1 MLSKSIIKWKSIVN
15 IHSFH
20 SFNLHRN
27 LSVKM
32 ALVGVVILKTILL
45 TEVDLSTLSK
55 FQVLLWIKS
64 SWETVCSLKVGK
76 KIMYYFT
83 SICRLHTKINN
94 MAQSYMY
101 ITYDE
106 LWRNG
111 TQRKYK
117 KVCQLGRKP
126 RFLDPESNM
135 LTIRYWTF
143 PIIQGEVEIP
153 LVTVCYSMQHLQV
166 DTKVTLH
173 L

>member
-1 MLSKSIIKWKSIVN
+1 MQPLYKPSKKVLSKLINTIRVCKHIEMVTNLMFSIVN
-15 IHSFH
+15 IHSLH
-20 SFNLHRN
+20 SFNLHRH

-83 SICRLHTKINN
+83 WICRLHTKINN

-117 KVCQLGRKP
+117 KVCQLGLKP
-126 RFLDPESNM
+126 S
-135 LTIRYWTF
+135 
-143 PIIQGEVEIP
+143 
-153 LVTVCYSMQHLQV
+153 
-166 DTKVTLH
+166 
-173 L
+173 